1 MANLN
6 IDNLI
11 ELASKSL
18 GVTPESLRQSL
29 KNGDVEGITAKM
41 SESDRKKVN
50 EVLNNPK
57 MAEKFK
63 KQYTENK

>member
-1 MANLN
+1 MSNLN

-29 KNGDVEGITAKM
+29 KNGDVAGITAKM

>member
-1 MANLN
+1 MANVN

-11 ELASKSL
+11 DMASKGL
-18 GVTPESLRQSL
+18 GISPDSLRQSL
-29 KNGDVEGITAKM
+29 KNGDIAGITANM

-63 KQYTENK
+63 KQYTDK